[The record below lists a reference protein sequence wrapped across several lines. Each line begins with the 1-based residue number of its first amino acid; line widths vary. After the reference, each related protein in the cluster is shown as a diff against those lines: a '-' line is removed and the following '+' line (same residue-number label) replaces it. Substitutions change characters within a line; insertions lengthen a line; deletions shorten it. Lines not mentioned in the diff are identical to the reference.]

1 MGMLHDL
8 NPALWSSLLQAS
20 VSDLGPGEFW
30 LASLQIVFI
39 NVLLSGDNAVVIAMA
54 CRGLPARQRFW
65 GLAIGAGVAVI
76 LLIIF
81 TTVIGRLMMMP
92 YLKLVGGLALI
103 YVATKLLG
111 PERSNKNDVEAA
123 AHLWRAVRVVVIADI
138 VMSLDNIIAIA
149 AIAHGNLLLLVI
161 GLALSI
167 PLIMAGAA
175 VITAL
180 IDRYPILIWA
190 GAALLGWVAGR
201 VIATDPAVVQH
212 LTAAFGETLAQ
223 EAELAA
229 GCGAMLLAVAAGGLW
244 SRWQEAAKIRAEAE
258 RAQARAEASTT

>member
-1 MGMLHDL
+1 MLHDL

-149 AIAHGNLLLLVI
+149 AVAKGHLALLVV
-161 GLALSI
+161 GLTVSI
-167 PLIMAGAA
+167 PVVIAGAALIMA
-175 VITAL
+175 L
-180 IDRYPILIWA
+180 LDRFPVLIWA
-190 GAALLGWVAGR
+190 GAALLGWIAGG
-201 VIATDPAVVQH
+201 VIATDPAIVRYVSTRFSEAIASQVEFAASGAIALLVVA
-212 LTAAFGETLAQ
+212 L
-223 EAELAA
+223 
-229 GCGAMLLAVAAGGLW
+229 GGLW
-244 SRWQEAAKIRAEAE
+244 RTICLAKASRVAIDDKTAGA
-258 RAQARAEASTT
+258 